1 MFRFRLFTF
10 HFLLSTFH
18 LPLPTFFPSRINFM
32 APSQPPLDD
41 TPFSPKLP
49 AESPGPWRAIIIGVA
64 VVAVLIGLLVW
75 LGSGGRT
82 APEAPNPYAEQL
94 QISNVKMAAAQNFVG
109 GTVTY
114 VDGKITNTGEKT
126 VTGAVVEVIF
136 RNSLGEVVQKEQIP
150 IRVLVFQG
158 PDRNIL
164 DLHSA
169 PLKPGAS
176 ADFRLTIEGT
186 ISADWNQGYPEVRIA
201 SVSTG

>member
-1 MFRFRLFTF
+1 MPAGEK
-10 HFLLSTFH
+10 LSE
-18 LPLPTFFPSRINFM
+18 
-32 APSQPPLDD
+32 
-41 TPFSPKLP
+41 TPFSPTTP
-49 AESPGPWRAIIIGVA
+49 ADSPGPWRAILAGVV

-75 LGSGGRT
+75 LGGGNRS
-82 APEAPNPYAEQL
+82 APAAPNPYADQL

-114 VDGKITNTGEKT
+114 VDGKITNTGAKT
-126 VTGAVVEVIF
+126 VTGAVAEVIF

-150 IRVLVFQG
+150 VRVLVFQG
-158 PDRNIL
+158 PERNIL
-164 DLHSA
+164 DLRSA

-201 SVSTG
+201 SVSTA

>member
-1 MFRFRLFTF
+1 MAAGQK
-10 HFLLSTFH
+10 
-18 LPLPTFFPSRINFM
+18 PSE
-32 APSQPPLDD
+32 
-41 TPFSPKLP
+41 TPFYPTT
-49 AESPGPWRAIIIGVA
+49 ADDSPGPWRAIVAGVA
-64 VVAVLIGLLVW
+64 VLAVVLGLLVW
-75 LGSGGRT
+75 INRGNRPASQTRN
-82 APEAPNPYAEQL
+82 AYADKL

-114 VDGKITNTGEKT
+114 VEGKIANGGDKV
-126 VTGAVVEVIF
+126 VTGAVAEVIF

-150 IRVLVFQG
+150 VRVLVWQG
-158 PDRNIL
+158 PDRDIL

-201 SVSTG
+201 SISTS

>member
-1 MFRFRLFTF
+1 
-10 HFLLSTFH
+10 
-18 LPLPTFFPSRINFM
+18 M
-32 APSQPPLDD
+32 APRQPPVDD
-41 TPFSPKLP
+41 TPFSPRMP
-49 AESPGPWRAIIIGVA
+49 AESPGSWRATIIGVA
-64 VVAVLIGLLVW
+64 VVVVLVALLVW
-75 LGSGGRT
+75 LGSGNRT
-82 APEAPNPYAEQL
+82 TPQAPNAYADQL

-136 RNSLGEVVQKEQIP
+136 RNSLGQVVQKEQIP
-150 IRVLVFQG
+150 LRVLVFQG

-169 PLKPGAS
+169 PLKPGSS